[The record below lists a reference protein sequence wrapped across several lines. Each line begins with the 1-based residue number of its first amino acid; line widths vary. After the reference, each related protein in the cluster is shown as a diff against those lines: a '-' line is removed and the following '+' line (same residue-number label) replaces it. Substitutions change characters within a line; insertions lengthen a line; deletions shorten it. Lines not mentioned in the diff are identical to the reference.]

1 MSSSGVVVNYS
12 KNIAASPALGSTQP
26 LLQPS
31 HNTDN
36 NYMYSTATLPVRPVL
51 LRANLPAATGV
62 ERTPK
67 IPGMSCQCQHV
78 LFTRAGGRV
87 DQSWPLSFLLLLFCF
102 PPPTGHER
110 SDATG
115 SSRQQQGESRRMLLG
130 HGSRLS
136 RSLQYC
142 FSRAAICDPDRENP
156 AGNNTLIGG
165 S

>member
-78 LFTRAGGRV
+78 LFTRAGGV
-87 DQSWPLSFLLLLFCF
+87 WTSP
-102 PPPTGHER
+102 GHFR
-110 SDATG
+110 FFFFYFVFRPQPDTKGQTRLGAAG
-115 SSRQQQGESRRMLLG
+115 SSRESHGECS
-130 HGSRLS
+130 
-136 RSLQYC
+136 
-142 FSRAAICDPDRENP
+142 
-156 AGNNTLIGG
+156 
-165 S
+165 